1 MQIQI
6 TLDSNAPLTEKD
18 RAILAPILGNIV
30 PVEEPAPATAKPA
43 RTAKPAPAKTK
54 PAPVE
59 EPEVEDE
66 ETEAP
71 VEETEDEDL
80 LGGEV
85 TLQDAI
91 DRATEL
97 VSSGKSAQV
106 KAALA
111 KVGAKRVSDIKPSNL
126 KKFIDAL

>member
-1 MQIQI
+1 MQITI
-6 TLDSNAPLTEKD
+6 DTNEPLTETD
-18 RAILAPILGNIV
+18 RAILAPLLGNIV

-43 RTAKPAPAKTK
+43 RTTKTARPAPEPEPEPEPAKT
-54 PAPVE
+54 
-59 EPEVEDE
+59 
-66 ETEAP
+66 AP
-71 VEETEDEDL
+71 VEETEDEAEDEDL

-111 KVGAKRVSDIKPSNL
+111 QVGAKRVSDIKPSNL

>member
-30 PVEEPAPATAKPA
+30 PIEEPAPSTAKPA
-43 RTAKPAPAKTK
+43 RPAKPAPAKTK

-59 EPEVEDE
+59 EPEVED
-66 ETEAP
+66 
-71 VEETEDEDL
+71 EETEDEDL

-111 KVGAKRVSDIKPSNL
+111 QVGAKRVSDIKPSNL

>member
-30 PVEEPAPATAKPA
+30 PIEEPSPSTAKPA
-43 RTAKPAPAKTK
+43 RPAKPAPAKTK
-54 PAPVE
+54 PAP
-59 EPEVEDE
+59 VEDE

-80 LGGEV
+80 LGGEF

-111 KVGAKRVSDIKPSNL
+111 QVGAKRVSDIKPSNL

>member
-1 MQIQI
+1 MQITI
-6 TLDSNAPLTEKD
+6 DTNEPLTETD
-18 RAILAPILGNIV
+18 RAILAPLLGNIV

-43 RTAKPAPAKTK
+43 RTTKPAPAKPAPAK
-54 PAPVE
+54 PAP
-59 EPEVEDE
+59 EPEPEPEED
-66 ETEAP
+66 
-71 VEETEDEDL
+71 EDEDL

-85 TLQDAI
+85 TLQDAV

-97 VSSGKSAQV
+97 VSSGKSAAV

-111 KVGAKRVSDIKPSNL
+111 KVGAKRVSDIKPSDL

>member
-1 MQIQI
+1 MQITI
-6 TLDSNAPLTEKD
+6 DTNEPLTETD
-18 RAILAPILGNIV
+18 RNILAPLLGNTV

-43 RTAKPAPAKTK
+43 RTTKTARPAKP
-54 PAPVE
+54 
-59 EPEVEDE
+59 EPEVEVE
-66 ETEAP
+66 VE
-71 VEETEDEDL
+71 VEEEEEEDL

-85 TLQDAI
+85 TLQDAV

-97 VSSGKSAQV
+97 VSSGKSAAV

-111 KVGAKRVSDIKPSNL
+111 KVGAKRVSDIKPSDL

>member
-1 MQIQI
+1 MQITI
-6 TLDSNAPLTEKD
+6 DTNEPLTETD
-18 RAILAPILGNIV
+18 RAILAPLLGNIV

-43 RTAKPAPAKTK
+43 RTTKPAKPAPK
-54 PAPVE
+54 PEPVE
-59 EPEVEDE
+59 EDE